1 MICGANTVGRQKL
14 RYQQVL
20 HSSPLEYQRLT
31 QEALNQGSCSA
42 AGVYL
47 REANVKAEP
56 VCTTH
61 VRCTEQTP
69 DSPYAGQSGLMA
81 LWDKLFTMLG
91 VGSAQLLVSP
101 DDFEDEETS
110 KNLQV
115 CVEAILSMGAV
126 PILNENPAASTSFSE
141 VC

>member
-1 MICGANTVGRQKL
+1 M
-14 RYQQVL
+14 
-20 HSSPLEYQRLT
+20 
-31 QEALNQGSCSA
+31 
-42 AGVYL
+42 
-47 REANVKAEP
+47 
-56 VCTTH
+56 TH
-61 VRCTEQTP
+61 VRSTEQTP
-69 DSPYAGQSGLMA
+69 DSTYAGQSGLMA

-101 DDFEDEETS
+101 DDFADEETS

-141 VC
+141 VRCKPSLQVLSGTQRAQWGPAVATL